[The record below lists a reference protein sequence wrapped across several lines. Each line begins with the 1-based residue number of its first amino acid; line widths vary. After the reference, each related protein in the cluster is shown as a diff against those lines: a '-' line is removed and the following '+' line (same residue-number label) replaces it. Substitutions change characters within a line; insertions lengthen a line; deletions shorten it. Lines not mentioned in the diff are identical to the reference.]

1 MYDVPKQRR
10 IETLMTIK
18 SILLQGWGDRA
29 AICFSSLCILHCLL
43 LPLLLVI
50 YPIGIVVTLSDEMFH
65 QIMVSVALPLSLV
78 SLYVGYG
85 HHKRSQL
92 VLFGGIGL
100 VTLTLPLVVPHE
112 LISESGETCLTVSG
126 AVILCMT
133 HIGNFRLCTAD
144 QACDKCA

>member
-1 MYDVPKQRR
+1 MA
-10 IETLMTIK
+10 IK
-18 SILLQGWGDRA
+18 SLLEKGWGDRA